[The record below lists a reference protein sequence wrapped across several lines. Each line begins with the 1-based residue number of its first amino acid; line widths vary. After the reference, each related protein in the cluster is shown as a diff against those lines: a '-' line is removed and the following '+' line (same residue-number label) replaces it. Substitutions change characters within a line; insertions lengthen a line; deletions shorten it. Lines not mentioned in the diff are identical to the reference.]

1 MFQYPERTRKDRIL
15 PKNKVYGNA
24 QPSNA
29 VRRHFV
35 SQVEQIVWRN
45 VLISETVNLPSRDGI
60 EGIQV
65 FEIALKTGELK
76 EDVLRSLDRAIP
88 WRLFFEL
95 KFQGKVRFVATYKRP
110 SEGSSGVP
118 VIENYFLTPWQPAE
132 ASRLPLPVA
141 LDLASLYEQMLLRH
155 MQASPLA
162 IANRAGE
169 TLAEAIE
176 RRKSIRSYLRE
187 IRRLE
192 ASLRRESQFNRKV
205 EINRQLH
212 QRRAELEALN
222 QTDRQGTKMK
232 GVG

>member
-1 MFQYPERTRKDRIL
+1 MFQYPERTRKDRML

-35 SQVEQIVWRN
+35 SQVEQMVWRN
-45 VLISETVNLPSRDGI
+45 VLISETVNLPGRDGI
-60 EGIQV
+60 EGIQI
-65 FEIALKTGELK
+65 FEISLKAGELK

-95 KFQGKVRFVATYKRP
+95 TFNGQARFAATYKRP
-110 SEGSSGVP
+110 SEGSSGIP
-118 VIENYFLTPWQPAE
+118 VVENYFLTPWQPAE
-132 ASRLPLPVA
+132 AARLALPVA

-162 IANRAGE
+162 ITTRAGE
-169 TLAEAIE
+169 TLAAAIE
-176 RRKSIRSYLRE
+176 RGKAIRGYERE

-192 ASLRRESQFNRKV
+192 AALRRERQFNRKV
-205 EINRQLH
+205 ELNAQLRQADQLLSSL
-212 QRRAELEALN
+212 Q
-222 QTDRQGTKMK
+222 Q
-232 GVG
+232 

>member
-45 VLISETVNLPSRDGI
+45 VLISETVNLPGRDGI

-65 FEIALKTGELK
+65 FEIALKTGDLK

-95 KFQGKVRFVATYKRP
+95 TFNGQVRFAAAYKR
-110 SEGSSGVP
+110 GSDGGSATP
-118 VIENYFLTPWQPAE
+118 VVEDYFLSPWQPAVTP
-132 ASRLPLPVA
+132 RLALPVA

-162 IANRAGE
+162 VSSRAGE
-169 TLAEAIE
+169 SVAEAVE
-176 RRKSIRSYLRE
+176 RCKTIRARQRE
-187 IRRLE
+187 RRRLE
-192 ASLRRESQFNRKV
+192 TALRRERQFNRKV
-205 EINRQLH
+205 EINAAL
-212 QRRAELEALN
+212 RRCQDDLAALE
-222 QTDRQGTKMK
+222 K
-232 GVG
+232 

>member
-45 VLISETVNLPSRDGI
+45 VLISETVNLPGRDGI

-95 KFQGKVRFVATYKRP
+95 RFNGQVRFGAAYKRH
-110 SEGSSGVP
+110 SEVSSGAP
-118 VIENYFLTPWQPAE
+118 VVENYFLTPWQPAE
-132 ASRLPLPVA
+132 AARLALPVA

-162 IANRAGE
+162 IATRAGE
-169 TLAEAIE
+169 PLAAAIE
-176 RRKSIRSYLRE
+176 RGKAVRGYERE

-192 ASLRRESQFNRKV
+192 VALRRESQFNRKV
-205 EINRQLH
+205 ELNAQLRQ
-212 QRRAELEALN
+212 AN
-222 QTDRQGTKMK
+222 QLLSYLQQ
-232 GVG
+232 

>member
-24 QPSNA
+24 HPSNS

-65 FEIALKTGELK
+65 FELALKTGDLK

-95 KFQGKVRFVATYKRP
+95 TFQGKVRFAAAYKRA
-110 SEGSSGVP
+110 SEGSSSESV
-118 VIENYFLTPWQPAE
+118 VQDYYLTPWQPADTP
-132 ASRLPLPVA
+132 RLALPVA
-141 LDLASLYEQMLLRH
+141 LDLAALYEQMLIRH
-155 MQASPLA
+155 MEASPLA
-162 IANRAGE
+162 IVARAGE
-169 TLAEAIE
+169 PVAETVERCKAIRNTQRE
-176 RRKSIRSYLRE
+176 R
-187 IRRLE
+187 RRLE
-192 ASLRRESQFNRKV
+192 AALRRELQFNRKV
-205 EINRQLH
+205 EINRML
-212 QRRAELEALN
+212 RECSEELARLE
-222 QTDRQGTKMK
+222 R
-232 GVG
+232 

>member
-1 MFQYPERTRKDRIL
+1 MFLYPERTRKNRIL

-35 SQVEQIVWRN
+35 SQVEQMVWRN

-95 KFQGKVRFVATYKRP
+95 TFNGQVRFAAAYKRP

-118 VIENYFLTPWQPAE
+118 VVESYFLTPWQPAE
-132 ASRLPLPVA
+132 AARLALPVA

-162 IANRAGE
+162 IATRVGE
-169 TLAEAIE
+169 TLAAAIE
-176 RRKSIRSYLRE
+176 RGKAIRGYERE

-192 ASLRRESQFNRKV
+192 AALRRESQFNRKV
-205 EINRQLH
+205 GINAQLRQ
-212 QRRAELEALN
+212 AN
-222 QTDRQGTKMK
+222 QLLSSLQQ
-232 GVG
+232 

>member
-45 VLISETVNLPSRDGI
+45 ILISETVNLPSRDGI

-95 KFQGKVRFVATYKRP
+95 TFNGQVRFAAAYKRP

-118 VIENYFLTPWQPAE
+118 VVESYFLTPWQPTDA
-132 ASRLPLPVA
+132 ARLELPVA

-162 IANRAGE
+162 IVTRAGE
-169 TLAEAIE
+169 TLAAAIE
-176 RRKSIRSYLRE
+176 RGKAIRGYGRE

-192 ASLRRESQFNRKV
+192 AALRRESQFNRKV
-205 EINRQLH
+205 EINRQAA
-212 QRRAELEALN
+212 RKTGRTELIAAA
-222 QTDRQGTKMK
+222 QQ
-232 GVG
+232 